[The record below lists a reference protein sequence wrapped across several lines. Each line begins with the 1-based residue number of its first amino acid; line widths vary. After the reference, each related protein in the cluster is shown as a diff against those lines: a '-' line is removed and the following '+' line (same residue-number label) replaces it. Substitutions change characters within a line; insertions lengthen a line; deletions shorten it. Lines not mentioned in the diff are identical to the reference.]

1 MNTLEV
7 GKKLVGLCQQHK
19 DGEALTTLFDKD
31 AVSVEAA
38 AMPGTPQEV
47 RGIPAIQEKG
57 KWWTENHEVHSATV
71 DGPYPNGDRFAVRF
85 SYDITRKATKER
97 IKMDE
102 VALYTVHNGKIVREE
117 FFYVT

>member
-7 GKKLVGLCQQHK
+7 GKKLVSLCQQHK
-19 DGEALTTLFDKD
+19 DAEALTTLFDKD

-38 AMPGTPQEV
+38 AMPGMPQEM

-57 KWWTENHEVHSATV
+57 KWWTENHEVHSSTV

-85 SYDITRKATKER
+85 SYDITRKPTSER

-102 VALYTVHNGKIVREE
+102 VALYTVRNGKIVREE